1 MSRSPREW
9 TLRFMKM
16 DEAET
21 HDQVIAW
28 MRSGKLV
35 AGEFYDLA
43 LPMDR
48 VQEAFDR
55 LAARQ
60 ANKIV
65 LEM

>member
-1 MSRSPREW
+1 
-9 TLRFMKM
+9 MKM